1 MIIGVVK
8 EIKNNENRV
17 GLTPENASEYVRAG
31 HTVYIESNAGFGVN
45 FKDFDYETMGCHIL
59 KTAKEVYNVAEMI
72 IKVKEP
78 IESEYELLKPNT
90 ILFTYLHLAANKP
103 LLDVLLKKNIIGIAY
118 ETIEDNRGNLP
129 CLRPMSEIAGQL
141 SIQEGAK
148 YIESTY
154 GGKGILLGGVP
165 GVERG
170 KVTIIG
176 GGVSG
181 TYAAKVALGLG
192 ANVTILDKNMSRL
205 EYLNDIFGNAITT
218 LYSNNTNIEKCLRN
232 ADLVVGSVLLPG
244 SKAPKLI
251 TEELVKKMKK
261 GSVFVDIA
269 IDQGG
274 CSETSVA
281 TTHDN
286 PIYIKHGVVHYCV
299 ANMPGSVP
307 YTSTIALTN
316 VTLPYGLMIA
326 NNGVKKALEL
336 TKGLVPGVNTYL
348 GYCTNKNLAGSL
360 GIEYTDLNEL
370 L

>member
-1 MIIGVVK
+1 MIIGVIK

-17 GLTPENASEYVRAG
+17 GLTPANVKSYVKCGHRLLIEADAGMGVGFTNEDYIKAGAEIIAS
-31 HTVYIESNAGFGVN
+31 
-45 FKDFDYETMGCHIL
+45 
-59 KTAKEVYNVAEMI
+59 AKEVYSKSDMI

-78 IESEYELLKPNT
+78 LESEYQLLKPNS
-90 ILFTYLHLAANKP
+90 ILFTYLHLAANKG
-103 LLDVLLKKNIIGIAY
+103 LLKVLLEKNITGIAY
-118 ETIEDNRGNLP
+118 ETIEDKDGALP

-141 SIQEGAK
+141 AIQEGAK
-148 YIESTY
+148 YIESIY

-176 GGVSG
+176 GGVTG
-181 TYAAKVALGLG
+181 TYAAKVALGMG
-192 ANVTILDKNMSRL
+192 ANVTILDKSMSRL

-218 LYSNNTNIEKCLRN
+218 LYSNSANIERCCRY
-232 ADLVVGSVLLPG
+232 ADLIVGCVLLPG
-244 SKAPKLI
+244 ASAPRII
-251 TEELVKKMKK
+251 TEEHVKMMKK
-261 GSVFVDIA
+261 GSVIVDIA

-274 CSETSVA
+274 CCETSHA
-281 TTHDN
+281 TTHDD

-316 VTLPYGLMIA
+316 VTEQYGLLIA
-326 NNGVKKALEL
+326 NNGIKTAIEL
-336 TKGLVPGVNTYL
+336 APGLKPGVNTYN
-348 GYCTNKNLAGSL
+348 GCCTNKNLAKSL
-360 GIEYTDLNEL
+360 NLRYTRLSEL